1 MNLLTRFLGKIF
13 DNLRDRNA
21 DSFMNGMRKR
31 EYPKDLTDS
40 IEKNRKER
48 EALSKSEEKY
58 AESQRDLN
66 KRSGKKGF
74 KYLNAADDDPDTRSD
89 RVDHNIKVFEMKKNL
104 IDKKL
109 EKFNK
114 FKENIKLGLNIS
126 EIKKIGPGI
135 DKKVTNVS
143 RGKEI
148 TKLYFGK
155 FVNRLG
161 NDSFEF
167 EVTLKEGKVTGW
179 KDGTDVGTA
188 YSYQLNLLE
197 EEKRSFE

>member
-1 MNLLTRFLGKIF
+1 MNLLTRFFGKIF

-21 DSFMNGMRKR
+21 DRFKNEMRKR
-31 EYPKDLTDS
+31 EFPKDVADS
-40 IEKNRKER
+40 IEKNRKEM
-48 EALSKSEEKY
+48 EALSKSKENYFKKY
-58 AESQRDLN
+58 N
-66 KRSGKKGF
+66 KLSGKKGF
-74 KYLNAADDDPDTRSD
+74 KYLTSLADDIDTRSD

-161 NDSFEF
+161 NDSSEF
-167 EVTLKEGKVTGW
+167 EVILKEGKVTGW